1 MQAMATVTERP
12 TSDAAGSGNPGD
24 PSATAGPR
32 TRAFMPRSVGGIVA
46 LLVAAS
52 IGAAF
57 SGTVL
62 FAYYQYRLQ
71 KTESRVD
78 KFIAGFDKTLKGGV
92 DTIHTE
98 RDAAKTEIRK
108 ELEPLQELRA
118 QGGVLK
124 DMVGKVKDSVYMVQ
138 TQDALGQPSV
148 GTAFVVTADA
158 DQSYLVTS
166 LAVVQ
171 ASTKRPGPE
180 ITLRKGTDA
189 PVKATLWT
197 WQEER
202 DLALLIVPR
211 GNLPRLPWSPSGS
224 TPDIGERVFTVSGL
238 GGAGASIVQGFV
250 ADVSSAGLAHDTAIS
265 GSFVGGPVLNSK
277 GEVLGVA
284 SRTYAPLGF
293 TSDRVTYAIPIR
305 ATCER
310 VLKCP
315 SGTSANAPGGKRP

>member
-1 MQAMATVTERP
+1 MRAMATVTDRP
-12 TSDAAGSGNPGD
+12 RND
-24 PSATAGPR
+24 PAGPGGPPEPPGLR
-32 TRAFMPRSVGGIVA
+32 PRAFLPRSVGGIVA
-46 LLVAAS
+46 LLVATS

-57 SGTVL
+57 SGTIL

-71 KTESRVD
+71 KTETRVE
-78 KFIAGFDKTLKGGV
+78 KFIADFDKTLKDGV
-92 DTIHTE
+92 KTVHDE
-98 RDAAKTEIRK
+98 RDAAKAEIRK
-108 ELEPLQELRA
+108 ELEPLQEIRA

-124 DMVGKVKDSVYMVQ
+124 DMVSKVKDSVYLVQ
-138 TQDALGQPSV
+138 TQDEVGQPSV

-180 ITLRKGTDA
+180 ITIRKGNETPA
-189 PVKATLWT
+189 KATLWT

-211 GNLPRLPWSPSGS
+211 GNLPRLPWAAAGA
-224 TPDIGERVFTVSGL
+224 TPDIGERVFTVAGI

-250 ADVSSAGLAHDTAIS
+250 ADVSAAGLEHDTAIS
-265 GSFVGGPVLNSK
+265 GAFVGGPVLNSK

-293 TSDRVTYAIPIR
+293 VSDRVTFAVPIR
-305 ATCER
+305 SSCER

-315 SGTSANAPGGKRP
+315 AGNNANAPGGKRP